1 MSTEKKIDELNGRI
15 DILECEKEEIQLD
28 LNMAE
33 LKNKAI
39 SLLLEIQSYN
49 KLEEIVE
56 NLKHW
61 SEEEV
66 KHSKCKAD
74 AYNVKKIAENMNK
87 YHLNKDLH
95 DFSIYAYEMA
105 FQSKEP
111 EKAIEG
117 LISNDYIKSRKLE
130 KLEERK

>member
-1 MSTEKKIDELNGRI
+1 MSTEKKIDELNGKI

-28 LNMAE
+28 LNVAE

-39 SLLLEIQSYN
+39 SLLLEIQSYS
-49 KLEEIVE
+49 KLKKIVE

-61 SEEEV
+61 NEEEM
-66 KHSKCKAD
+66 KRSKCKAD
-74 AYNVKKIAENMNK
+74 EYNIKKISENMNN

-111 EKAIEG
+111 EKAIDG
-117 LISNDYIKSRKLE
+117 LIMNEYIKSRKLD